1 MDDFVGVRGRIP
13 EALEEELADA
23 LLNVSVLGVQIE
35 PPEAGTVNVVVWA
48 RGGDDRLTEQ
58 IQAVLRALGSE
69 TVESFTAQSD
79 DWSARWREKLVAF
92 EVGQRWWIDPHP
104 DRSGAAPNGRIRLSV
119 VPQAAF
125 GSGTH
130 ESTQLVLMDLED
142 AACDQSRV
150 LDVGTGSGVLAVAA
164 DRLGAG
170 SVVALDN
177 DPLAAWE
184 ARATAARQTWKSLPL
199 IVAGSVDCLGD
210 ATFDLIMCNM
220 IMTHF
225 EPILGEMRRVLAPG
239 GSLILSGILRRERSS
254 VEAMLGGLELVIVAE
269 AVLGEWISI
278 RASRAG
284 SA

>member
-1 MDDFVGVRGRIP
+1 MDDFVGVQGQIP
-13 EALEEELADA
+13 ESLEEELADA
-23 LLNVSVLGVQIE
+23 LSNVSVLGVQIE
-35 PPEAGTVNVVVWA
+35 PFEAGIVDIVVWA
-48 RGGDDRLTEQ
+48 RGGDDRLTKQ
-58 IQAVLRALGSE
+58 IETVLRALGSE
-69 TVESFTAQSD
+69 TTESSTTQAD
-79 DWSARWREKLVAF
+79 DWSARWRENLVAF
-92 EVGQRWWIDPHP
+92 EVGRRWWIDPHP
-104 DRSGAAPNGRIRLSV
+104 DRSGAVPNGRIRLAV

-130 ESTQLVLMDLED
+130 ESTQLVLMDLEN
-142 AACDQSRV
+142 AVCDGCRV

-184 ARATAARQTWKSLPL
+184 ARATSVRQDWMCLPL

-210 ATFDLIMCNM
+210 ATFDLILCNM

-225 EPILGEMRRVLAPG
+225 GPILGEIRRVLAPR
-239 GSLILSGILRRERSS
+239 GSVILSGILRQERSP
-254 VEAMLGGLELVIVAE
+254 VEAMLGGLGLVIVAE
-269 AVLGEWISI
+269 TVLNEWISL

-284 SA
+284 AA

>member
-23 LLNVSVLGVQIE
+23 LSNVRVLGVQIE
-35 PPEAGTVNVVVWA
+35 PSEAGIVKVVVWA

-58 IQAVLRALGSE
+58 IQKVLRALGSE
-69 TVESFTAQSD
+69 TVEPSTAQAD
-79 DWSARWREKLVAF
+79 DWSARWRENLVAF

-104 DRSGAAPNGRIRLSV
+104 DRAGAVPNGRIRLAV

-130 ESTQLVLMDLED
+130 ESTQLVLVDLEN
-142 AACDQSRV
+142 AVCDRSRV
-150 LDVGTGSGVLAVAA
+150 LDVGTGSGILAVAA

-170 SVVALDN
+170 PVVALDN

-184 ARATAARQTWKSLPL
+184 ARATADRQTWKCLPL

-210 ATFDLIMCNM
+210 ATFDLILCNM

-225 EPILGEMRRVLAPG
+225 GPILGEIRRVLAPG
-239 GSLILSGILRRERSS
+239 GSVILSGILRRERSS

-269 AVLGEWISI
+269 TVLGEWISL

-284 SA
+284 AA